1 MAPKWVTPTRKAQ
14 LVKLWAQYGNRCLKG
29 HRVCPDR
36 SHYVQPITALQLA
49 WVPDRMAPAQ
59 RPDGTPIRD
68 SDGNPIRY
76 MRYKQVSGTVK
87 VAETTLRLYEQV
99 EDEVI
104 RHWVS
109 DDASRRMAEW
119 KAEQVRLHGVPDRH
133 FHQGEFD
140 NIRRENFLAEQPP
153 YYIEALT
160 PDALTFRPVALVR
173 IPSTGVHLFV
183 ELGEALQ
190 RISKRARRRAVR
202 EGKPLPPDT
211 QAAVDKLI
219 QSAVQDWWA
228 KRR

>member
-36 SHYVQPITALQLA
+36 SHYVQPITALQEA

-68 SDGNPIRY
+68 SHGNPISY

-99 EDEVI
+99 EEEVI

-109 DDASRRMAEW
+109 DDASRRTAEW
-119 KAEQVRLHGVPDRH
+119 KADQARLHRAPDQH

-140 NIRRENFLAEQPP
+140 NIRREKFLAEQPP

-160 PDALTFRPVALVR
+160 PNALTFRPVALVR

-190 RISKRARRRAVR
+190 RVSKSARRKAIRY
-202 EGKPLPPDT
+202 GKPLPQDT
-211 QAAVDKLI
+211 AAAAKLI

-228 KRR
+228 KRK